1 LTKIYEMEKESK
13 YDIDL
18 SKINFEDYP
27 KFSKKVYSDGFKVI
41 NKIIEKYG
49 KKLPELADWIFFNP
63 SLGSQEQ
70 ESQCG
75 GAFGSMK

>member
-49 KKLPELADWIFFNP
+49 KKELMIFLKTAKTEP
-63 SLGSQEQ
+63 RAKS
-70 ESQCG
+70 
-75 GAFGSMK
+75 AFKKKFGK